1 MKTIV
6 AFFSI
11 SLFSLLTGFVEFRQN
26 LECSHCQ
33 YITKFESLKYVN
45 PDQPKPYL
53 HDKDS
58 TLMIYPIV
66 ENADNPGYRYIRD
79 IKFVY
84 KDLHY
89 CSDVSKITIVNRSG
103 KFSVNTMPRMS
114 CVIKSI
120 ARFDDNQVLQLKK
133 IPTQKVIIE
142 NLVTDNIYEYELK
155 DSLYFIKVYKI
166 EDYVERPIQ
175 GNQPKFTPKK
185 SGWVK

>member
-1 MKTIV
+1 MKIIV

-33 YITKFESLKYVN
+33 YITKFESSKYVN

-66 ENADNPGYRYIRD
+66 ENADNPGFRYIRD

-89 CSDVSKITIVNRSG
+89 CSDVSKIT
-103 KFSVNTMPRMS
+103 
-114 CVIKSI
+114 
-120 ARFDDNQVLQLKK
+120 
-133 IPTQKVIIE
+133 TQKVIIE

-166 EDYVERPIQ
+166 EDYVEKPLHKD
-175 GNQPKFTPKK
+175 PVFTPKK
-185 SGWVK
+185 SGWIK

>member
-1 MKTIV
+1 
-6 AFFSI
+6 
-11 SLFSLLTGFVEFRQN
+11 
-26 LECSHCQ
+26 
-33 YITKFESLKYVN
+33 
-45 PDQPKPYL
+45 
-53 HDKDS
+53 
-58 TLMIYPIV
+58 
-66 ENADNPGYRYIRD
+66 
-79 IKFVY
+79 
-84 KDLHY
+84 
-89 CSDVSKITIVNRSG
+89 
-103 KFSVNTMPRMS
+103 MS